1 MTSARPKE
9 QRAAANSRNVGRRAS
24 AGILKMTV
32 MVPADRIP
40 ELRGITLE
48 WRRKA
53 NMLLHSDHRASD
65 QILQIHAVCRG
76 LGIQLPL
83 ETSTTRATP
92 EILIARAPTALG
104 ARRLHLP
111 ANRARA

>member
-1 MTSARPKE
+1 VTSPRPKE
-9 QRAAANSRNVGRRAS
+9 QRAAANSRYVGRRIS
-24 AGILKMTV
+24 AGIVKITV

-53 NMLLHSDHRASD
+53 KMLLHSDQPSAD
-65 QILQIHAVCRG
+65 QILQIHAVCRD
-76 LGIQLPL
+76 LGVQLPL
-83 ETSTTRATP
+83 EAFTTRATAESWLLAHQP
-92 EILIARAPTALG
+92 PLG

>member
-9 QRAAANSRNVGRRAS
+9 QRAAANSRYVGRRTS
-24 AGILKMTV
+24 AGIVKITV
-32 MVPADRIP
+32 MVPADKIP

-48 WRRKA
+48 WRRNAK
-53 NMLLHSDHRASD
+53 MLLHSDQPSSD
-65 QILQIHAVCRG
+65 QILQIHAACRE

-83 ETSTTRATP
+83 DAFATRATAESWLLAHQP
-92 EILIARAPTALG
+92 ALG